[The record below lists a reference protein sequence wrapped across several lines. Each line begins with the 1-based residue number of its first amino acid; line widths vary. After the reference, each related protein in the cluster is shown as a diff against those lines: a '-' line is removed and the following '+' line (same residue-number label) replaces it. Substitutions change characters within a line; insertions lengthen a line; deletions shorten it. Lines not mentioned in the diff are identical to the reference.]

1 MRLHKSKNSVCV
13 MPLTF
18 ASEMIWRS
26 SSWDFSDNSLFV
38 SNSCLHAGTASA
50 VGVDVALLL

>member
-38 SNSCLHAGTASA
+38 SNSCRTRAPLPA